1 MSNEKRGLL
10 QLLLDLQDLVAQ
22 EQPGLLVKRGERL
35 VHQQDLWLRRQRAR
49 HGHPL
54 PHAARQLGG
63 IPPLESLEPHE
74 LDELPRPLVPLGSR
88 QAHYFQRKRDVI
100 DQVAPREGRFLLEDH
115 ADRRMRPAH
124 SFARNHNRAVIAVEQ
139 AADDVEQRRL
149 AAARWAD
156 HADEFARRD
165 GEGYVIDRGEDAVRS
180 FETLDNILDDQNGIS
195 GREFRLTC
203 VNALRV
209 HGSHFLSALH
219 AHALHALHGRGRPIA
234 RPDNHGRCLQRR
246 IRAAL
251 SLIPHLPGTDGP
263 RAGTNSPKRG

>member
-1 MSNEKRGLL
+1 M
-10 QLLLDLQDLVAQ
+10 
-22 EQPGLLVKRGERL
+22 
-35 VHQQDLWLRRQRAR
+35 W
-49 HGHPL
+49 
-54 PHAARQLGG
+54 
-63 IPPLESLEPHE
+63 
-74 LDELPRPLVPLGSR
+74 
-88 QAHYFQRKRDVI
+88 
-100 DQVAPREGRFLLEDH
+100 
-115 ADRRMRPAH
+115 PAH
-124 SFARNHNRAVIAVEQ
+124 SFARDRNRAVIAVEQ

-219 AHALHALHGRGRPIA
+219 AHAFHALHGRGRPIA
-234 RPDNHGRCLQRR
+234 RPDNRGRCLQRR